1 MATGHFIREG
11 DKTYCG
17 GKVLAGNRGT
27 VMNGMPHAREGD
39 PVTCGK
45 DGKTYEIVGGV
56 NIIISNGKRPAG
68 TLDSVS
74 TCPCRARFISSLKHT
89 YEKADKPVQQGHK
102 ASAQTVSESNI
113 SPATTPRAPDPI
125 PPVAASSKPCNHP
138 DRMEELASYIADEM
152 NRNINH
158 PSVLEMKELNSYDPV
173 AETREYMALPF
184 YKRLGRQPDF
194 HSFALAKQARA
205 FALWTERVGQ
215 NRPWDHKPKI
225 ESRFGDYWH
234 KQGNYEYYY
243 DIWSNIHYGYIGIA
257 AGFSEAVLSDGA
269 GAEQIVSDTVRKISD
284 WENKPGPHRS
294 ADIAGLR
301 AWDDIPDRKSIIIG
315 INFFAAHPSGGITA
329 EAIMNE
335 VLAGDPAEW
344 GEGIEIHKC
353 E

>member
-1 MATGHFIREG
+1 MATGHFIRQG
-11 DKTYCG
+11 DRTHCG
-17 GKVLAGNRGT
+17 GQVMAGDGRTTMG
-27 VMNGMPHAREGD
+27 GMPHAREGD

-45 DGKTYEIVGGV
+45 DGKIYKIWGG
-56 NIIISNGKRPAG
+56 IGTITSNGKRPAG
-68 TLDSVS
+68 TLDSFS
-74 TCPCRARFISSLKHT
+74 TCPCNAQFIPSMKHT
-89 YEKADKPVQQGHK
+89 YVKADKPAQQVHK
-102 ASAQTVSESNI
+102 ASAQTVSESNPR
-113 SPATTPRAPDPI
+113 PAATPRASERI
-125 PPVAASSKPCNHP
+125 PSVAASTKPCNHP

-194 HSFALAKQARA
+194 HAFALAKQARA

-234 KQGNYEYYY
+234 KQGNYNYFY

-257 AGFSEAVLSDGA
+257 AGFSEAVLLDGA

-315 INFFAAHPSGGITA
+315 MNFFAAHQSGGITA

-335 VLAGDPAEW
+335 VLKGDPAEW